1 MNEKLKTLGK
11 QANLPAWMMD
21 DSTTVNVAEKIELF
35 AELIIQECCDQVR
48 YIDAVEIKNHFG
60 VEK

>member
-1 MNEKLKTLGK
+1 MNEKIKDLAK
-11 QANLPAWMMD
+11 QAKLPSWMID

-35 AELIIQECCDQVR
+35 AKLIIEECCDQVR

-60 VEK
+60 IN

>member
-1 MNEKLKTLGK
+1 MNEQIKNLAK
-11 QANLPAWMMD
+11 QANLPGWMLD

-48 YIDAVEIKNHFG
+48 YIDAVEIKKHFG
-60 VEK
+60 IE

>member
-1 MNEKLKTLGK
+1 MNEKFKELGK
-11 QANLPAWMMD
+11 KANLPAWMMD